1 MELIAGNE
9 VWWKTGLEG
18 SAVTVGRERVVLVQR
33 DGRSGFG
40 VGRFVV
46 KIERAFGWIASAWA
60 DFFSEE
66 RGFSR
71 ESQAE
76 VVINERRC
84 GGIERGGVCSA
95 RIAHSR
101 SEALVQRREHI
112 TLDESGE
119 RVG

>member
-66 RGFSR
+66 RGFSGVR
-71 ESQAE
+71 
-76 VVINERRC
+76 VRRKWLSMNADVA
-84 GGIERGGVCSA
+84 G
-95 RIAHSR
+95 
-101 SEALVQRREHI
+101 L
-112 TLDESGE
+112 SGAAYAV
-119 RVG
+119 RA